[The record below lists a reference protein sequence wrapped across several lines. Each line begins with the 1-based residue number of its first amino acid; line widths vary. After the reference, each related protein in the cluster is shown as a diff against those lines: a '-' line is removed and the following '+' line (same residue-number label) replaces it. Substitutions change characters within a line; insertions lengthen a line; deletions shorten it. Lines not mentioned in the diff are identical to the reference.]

1 MQMTQLPLYDKKIR
15 IPELLAPAGSPEAFH
30 AAIAAG
36 ADAVYLSGKKFGA
49 RQFAQNFTEKEI
61 VDAVTFA
68 HTRGVKV
75 YVTVNTLVHDRELS
89 HIGEYLLW
97 LYEIGVDAVL
107 IQDIGITKIAKEIVP
122 NLPLHA
128 STQMTIN
135 NVDGVKWAIEQGF
148 SRVVLARELSIDE
161 IKTIANE
168 TKNTEIGLE
177 IFAHGALCYC
187 YSGQCLFSSLIGGR
201 SGNRGMCA
209 QPCRKP
215 YTFVFGE
222 LDKYGRHFQERDI
235 PNPERY
241 LLSPKD
247 LCTYPKLNK
256 LIQSPIV
263 SLKIEGRMKSPEYVA
278 IVVSTYR
285 QALDTIAINNKWV
298 PRETEIQNLALAFNR
313 EFTSGYLFGER
324 EQKLMGRDQ
333 PDNRGL
339 LIGRVSE
346 CNKDN
351 NEVIID
357 TTIPIILSTGD
368 GLLLRDPNHIND
380 EIGFYLNTK
389 PQTDK
394 RNITFSIPR
403 PVRRGTYVYLTSSTA
418 QTTRAHQIIST
429 STFSLRTPIPIDLS
443 VQVTDTG
450 IPLLEGIIE
459 PRNGNP
465 VKVTYISSVQLSNA
479 KTRPLTTEMFEEHLR
494 KTGGTPFTI
503 RKFKIDYSGGLF
515 APIAE
520 LNRIRREF
528 LKQVEEALISASRP
542 SIESIQQAEKH
553 WKTLKH
559 QLSTPLPVHSTHES
573 KILKLA
579 IYTDCLDSVRAAAV
593 AGCDTIYFEPD
604 FTNKMSST
612 YGDTGISLIKKE
624 ITSALDICHDTGITL
639 VWKLPRILDTK
650 EINSVCS
657 LIQSLYKKGLNSCM
671 VESVGSACAVKRYAP
686 EIHLVGSVGLNVFNH
701 RTALQL
707 SSQFSKLA
715 ISPELSGSEIRDLI
729 SLVIANG
736 CDVNLE
742 MIVQGSSELM
752 ISEDNLVDYLL
763 HCNTVSRKE
772 LANSKF
778 IGLRDSTGRVFP
790 IYTDSKSRTHIFN
803 AMETCLID
811 HISYIMEIGI
821 GSIAIDA
828 RGRTAM
834 YTDQMVRIYQ
844 EAIIAAKKNDR
855 HTHKRLIQLKN
866 NVKEIARG
874 GITTGHFIR
883 GLKET

>member
-1 MQMTQLPLYDKKIR
+1 MTQLPLYDKKIH

-61 VDAVTFA
+61 ADAVTFA
-68 HTRGVKV
+68 HKQGVKV
-75 YVTVNTLVHDRELS
+75 YVTLNTLVHDREIS
-89 HIGEYLLW
+89 HIGDYLLW
-97 LYEIGVDAVL
+97 LHSIGVDAVL
-107 IQDIGITKIAKEIVP
+107 IQDIGVTKIAKEIVP
-122 NLPLHA
+122 KLSLHA

-148 SRVVLARELSIDE
+148 SRVVLARELAIDE
-161 IKTIANE
+161 IDTIANE

-209 QPCRKP
+209 QPCRKH
-215 YTFVFGE
+215 YTFVFGK
-222 LDKYGRHFQERDI
+222 LDKYGRPLKGGDI
-235 PNPERY
+235 PNSERY
-241 LLSPKD
+241 LLSTKD

-285 QALDTIAINNKWV
+285 QALDEIAINTKWV
-298 PRETEIQNLALAFNR
+298 PRVTEIQNLALAFNR

-333 PDNRGL
+333 ADNRGL
-339 LIGRVSE
+339 LIARVLE
-346 CNKDN
+346 YNKGND
-351 NEVIID
+351 EVTIK
-357 TTIPIILSTGD
+357 TTIPITLSTGD
-368 GLLLRDPNHIND
+368 GLLFRDPNHPND

-389 PQTDK
+389 PRTDK

-403 PVRRGTYVYLTSSTA
+403 PVRRGTCVYLTSSIA
-418 QTTRAHQIIST
+418 QTTRAHQIISKPT
-429 STFSLRTPIPIDLS
+429 ISLRAPIPIDLT
-443 VQVTDTG
+443 VQVTDTC

-465 VKVTYISSVQLSNA
+465 VKVTYISSVQLSKA
-479 KTRPLTTEMFEEHLR
+479 KTRPLITEIFEEHLR

-542 SIESIQQAEKH
+542 SLESIQQAKKR

-559 QLSTPLPVHSTHES
+559 HLITPSTTQSTHES

-604 FTNKMSST
+604 FTNKMISLCSDI
-612 YGDTGISLIKKE
+612 GLSLIKEE
-624 ITSALDICHDTGITL
+624 IISALNICHNIGITL

-657 LIQSLYKKGLNSCM
+657 LIPSLYKKGLNSCM
-671 VESVGSACAVKRYAP
+671 VESLGSAHAVKRCSP
-686 EIHLVGSVGLNVFNH
+686 EIHLIGSVGLNVFNH
-701 RTALQL
+701 RTALEL
-707 SSQFSKLA
+707 SSHFSKLT

-736 CDVNLE
+736 CDVNFE
-742 MIVQGSSELM
+742 MIVQGSSELL

-763 HCNTVSRKE
+763 HYDVVSRKE

-778 IGLRDSTGRVFP
+778 IGLRDSTGRLFP
-790 IYTDSKSRTHIFN
+790 VYTDSKFRTHIFN

-811 HISYIMEIGI
+811 HTPYIMEIGI

-844 EAIIAAKKNDR
+844 EAIIAARENDR
-855 HTHKRLIQLKN
+855 HTHKRLIQLKDK
-866 NVKEIARG
+866 VKETAQG
-874 GITTGHFIR
+874 GITKGHFIH